1 MDKIMKK
8 EQITT
13 SNPVMTKGKRIRTLR
28 IQHGFRQEQLA
39 RTIGISKQTMYKY
52 EFDIVTN
59 IPSDK
64 IEAIADALDVSP
76 AYIMGWTRDADPNL
90 LLQNHLSEPEGLYK
104 YNCLDEHGQM
114 VVDTVLSLEYERCSG
129 HNAPIHDPDSQS
141 DDNN

>member
-1 MDKIMKK
+1 MNK
-8 EQITT
+8 EKTT
-13 SNPVMTKGKRIRTLR
+13 TTPGSAPVMTKGKRIRTLR

-39 RTIGISKQTMYKY
+39 RTIGVSKQTMYKY

-90 LLQNHLSEPEGLYK
+90 LLQNHFSEPEGLYK
-104 YNCLDEHGQM
+104 YNCLDEHGKLA
-114 VVDTVLSLEYERCSG
+114 VDTILNLEYERCSG
-129 HNAPIHDPDSQS
+129 HNASIQDFDFKPKDENQ
-141 DDNN
+141 